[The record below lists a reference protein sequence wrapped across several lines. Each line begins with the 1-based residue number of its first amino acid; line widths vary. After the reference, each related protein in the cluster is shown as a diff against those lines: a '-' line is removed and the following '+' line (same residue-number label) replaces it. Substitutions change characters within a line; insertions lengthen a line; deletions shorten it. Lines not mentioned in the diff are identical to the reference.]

1 MADIAPPLSL
11 LRLCDTETTGFPP
24 RAEMCEIGWTDLIL
38 YPDGWKIE
46 VDQQSA
52 FVNPGHPIPA
62 KATEI
67 HGITDDMVR
76 DAMSPNDARARLSR
90 GATIL
95 AAHNVAF
102 DRQFV
107 RSALP
112 WVCTLECARR
122 VWPDAPNHK
131 NETLKEYLG
140 IEVDGDAH
148 RAGYDAAV
156 SARIF
161 LHLTKHLTIEQM
173 IEISAPDSVP
183 LTMPFGAHKGKRFAD
198 IPVTYLRWLTDT
210 ADVRKGIRI
219 AAQNALNL
227 VEATKTMA
235 PVRKTS
241 ASSAWDRGF

>member
-1 MADIAPPLSL
+1 MDLQPLSL

-24 RAEMCEIGWTDLIL
+24 HAEMVEIGWTDLIL
-38 YPDGWKIE
+38 YPGGWRIE
-46 VDQQSA
+46 VDQRSA
-52 FVNPGHPIPA
+52 FVDPGFPIPT

-67 HGITDDMVR
+67 HGITDDMVFGAMKP
-76 DAMSPNDARARLSR
+76 DAARRLLER

-112 WVCTLECARR
+112 WICTLECARK

-131 NETLKEYLG
+131 NETLKKYLG

-161 LHLTKHLTIEQM
+161 LQLTKHLTIEQM
-173 IEISAPDSVP
+173 IQISAPDSVP
-183 LTMPFGAHKGKRFAD
+183 LTMPFGAHKGKRFLD
-198 IPVTYLRWLTDT
+198 IPDSYLRWIVDGK
-210 ADVRKGIRI
+210 DMRKGLKI
-219 AAQNALNL
+219 AAQNEINRRGAAA
-227 VEATKTMA
+227 EANRPAKPA
-235 PVRKTS
+235 SK
-241 ASSAWDRGF
+241 SSAWDRGF